1 MLHRWD
7 DERYDTE
14 KKGTIR
20 IAFPSA
26 FGVASH
32 VYFNKWKPIDA
43 SELIL
48 NASTMGNA
56 PDESKLKKGVR
67 KLLVFLHPDK
77 LPRDLI

>member
-26 FGVASH
+26 FGVASY
-32 VYFNKWKPIDA
+32 VNFN
-43 SELIL
+43 
-48 NASTMGNA
+48 NGN
-56 PDESKLKKGVR
+56 PLMRRG
-67 KLLVFLHPDK
+67 
-77 LPRDLI
+77 